1 MQTINKYQELPHAT
15 MSYLVVDNKD
25 NQAAPSQCRSTV
37 LNSKSLQLADLE
49 TKKKQMTV
57 DTLTSLNV

>member
-1 MQTINKYQELPHAT
+1 